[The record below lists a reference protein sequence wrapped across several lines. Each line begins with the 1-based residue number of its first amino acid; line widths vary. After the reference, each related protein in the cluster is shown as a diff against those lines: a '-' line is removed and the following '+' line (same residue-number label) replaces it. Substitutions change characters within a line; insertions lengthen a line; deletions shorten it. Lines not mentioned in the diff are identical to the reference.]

1 MRTILAILAESPH
14 ARHILGAL
22 AAFAAIHAV
31 GTAGYLMLGPRG
43 TTTVDALYMTFITVA
58 TIGYGEVV
66 DLQGNPAGRLF
77 TIAIALAGIANL
89 TYLFSTFT
97 AFLLETNLNR
107 AYRRRRMQADIDA
120 LRGHYIVC
128 GAGRIGGYVI
138 DELRTDRRAFVVV
151 ELDEDALERRL
162 DADPGVL
169 AIGGDAS
176 DDAVLERAGIARA
189 AGVFAVTGDDAKN
202 LVVSCRPS
210 S

>member
-1 MRTILAILAESPH
+1 MSVAGRSSSFSKIGTKLNT
-14 ARHILGAL
+14 
-22 AAFAAIHAV
+22 V
-31 GTAGYLMLGPRG
+31 GTTGYLALGPRG
-43 TTTVDALYMTFITVA
+43 TTAVDALYMTFITVA

-138 DELRTDRRAFVVV
+138 DELRTDRRAFVVRLTTKGRDAFRGMAAEHERWIV
-151 ELDEDALERRL
+151 ELAGGLSASERARLHALLGSLKTSVRAREPEDAGSASARPNRR
-162 DADPGVL
+162 
-169 AIGGDAS
+169 
-176 DDAVLERAGIARA
+176 E
-189 AGVFAVTGDDAKN
+189 T
-202 LVVSCRPS
+202 
-210 S
+210 